1 MDITQQDMKDFF
13 GMFPSITFA
22 EGESLIIGADP
33 REFAAR
39 MLTER
44 GHDPMKTFMK
54 NNWR

>member
-1 MDITQQDMKDFF
+1 MKDFF
-13 GMFPSITFA
+13 GMFPSKTFA